1 MTVRAPALVAGV
13 LIMLGAVA
21 VAVAAGPSSTAFTYQ
36 GELKQG
42 GELARGVFDLAL
54 ELYDQPTDGNLLGR
68 VTLAAVEVMNGS
80 FTVVVDFGLP
90 LPGCGAERFLET
102 HVRPAGG
109 DEYTTLSP
117 RQPMKSKAD
126 CVVDGTLT
134 VTATAGTAVTG
145 ETLAAGGATQGVLGI
160 TNSTTGSGVKGEA
173 LATTG
178 MSNGVFGY
186 NDSETG
192 RGVYGHAD
200 NNAGTNYGVF
210 GRADGPD
217 GVGVVG
223 FAYYD
228 GVGVGAWSFAG
239 NLIEAY
245 DGYHPGGNLRF
256 YITQA
261 GAVYAD
267 GTYNTFKRV
276 VDAKTSEPSFRS
288 LTAISS
294 PGAWFEDFGTG
305 SVWKG
310 EAIVEVEPL
319 FAQTVNLDAGYHVFL
334 TPMGDCSLYVA
345 EQAPSWFAVRAVGGV
360 PCSVDFHYRVVAR
373 QRGSEEVRLERVA
386 IPEPGPELTGEERV
400 AADQGR
406 GPGLAAPDRGE

>member
-1 MTVRAPALVAGV
+1 MTGKPLALVAGV
-13 LIMLGAVA
+13 LIMLGVVA

-54 ELYDQPTDGNLLGR
+54 ELYDQPTGGNLLGR
-68 VTLAAVEVMNGS
+68 VTLAAVEVRDGA

-90 LPGCGAERFLET
+90 LPGCGVNRFLET

-109 DEYTTLSP
+109 SEYTRLLP

-134 VTATAGTAVTG
+134 VTAPEGTAVTG
-145 ETLAAGGATQGVLGI
+145 ETAGTSSSSIGVAGRTSATSGI
-160 TNSTTGSGVKGEA
+160 
-173 LATTG
+173 
-178 MSNGVFGY
+178 GVFGEA
-186 NDSETG
+186 DSPTG
-192 RGVYGHAD
+192 GSAGVYGYGGSESGYGVYGLAD
-200 NNAGTNYGVF
+200 NNAGANYGVV

-223 FAYYD
+223 HAFYD
-228 GVGVGAWSFAG
+228 GVGVGAWSFDG

-245 DGYHPGGNLRF
+245 DGDPPGGTLRF

-261 GAVYAD
+261 GGVYAD
-267 GTYNTFKRV
+267 SGYNTFKRV

-305 SVWKG
+305 SVRKG

-345 EQAPSWFAVRAVGGV
+345 EQAPSWFAVRAVGAV

-373 QRGSEEVRLERVA
+373 QLGSEEVRLERVA
-386 IPEPGPELTGEERV
+386 IPEPGPELTGEERL
-400 AADQGR
+400 AADQVSV
-406 GPGLAAPDRGE
+406 PSLARGEGE